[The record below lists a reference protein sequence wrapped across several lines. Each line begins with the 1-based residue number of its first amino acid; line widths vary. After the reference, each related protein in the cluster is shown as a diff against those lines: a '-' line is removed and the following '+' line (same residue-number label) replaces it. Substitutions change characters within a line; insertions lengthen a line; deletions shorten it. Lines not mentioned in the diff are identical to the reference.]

1 MAIFDGNKMSKEE
14 LEAVNGGYR
23 HWVRYEGWEMID
35 DKTGEKIGDC
45 YYDSWNAED
54 VARDLG
60 ISVYAIT
67 DAELADLRK
76 KGKQPDRY
84 KGITW

>member
-1 MAIFDGNKMSKEE
+1 MD
-14 LEAVNGGYR
+14 
-23 HWVRYEGWEMID
+23 
-35 DKTGEKIGDC
+35 
-45 YYDSWNAED
+45 DSWNAED

-67 DAELADLRK
+67 DAKLADLCKR
-76 KGKQPDRY
+76 GKQSDRL